1 MTLGISFLRS
11 IHSIRTIMKR
21 PQKSLYSTKAQ
32 GRLVK
37 VHRMEKIIINNGDQV
52 QKKKSPSAQRRQID
66 PYKVCMKDRS
76 PKGGKT
82 EI

>member
-1 MTLGISFLRS
+1 
-11 IHSIRTIMKR
+11 
-21 PQKSLYSTKAQ
+21 
-32 GRLVK
+32 
-37 VHRMEKIIINNGDQV
+37 MEKIIINNGDQV